1 MTRWFTNKEESSWKN
16 RRRSERTWNFL
27 VACGL
32 VHPECGGGGERMV
45 GCRPEKKEVTRN
57 KAGEVVEASLRRHTA
72 LE

>member
-1 MTRWFTNKEESSWKN
+1 MELSG
-16 RRRSERTWNFL
+16 
-27 VACGL
+27 GL
-32 VHPECGGGGERMV
+32 WSCAPRMWGGGERMV